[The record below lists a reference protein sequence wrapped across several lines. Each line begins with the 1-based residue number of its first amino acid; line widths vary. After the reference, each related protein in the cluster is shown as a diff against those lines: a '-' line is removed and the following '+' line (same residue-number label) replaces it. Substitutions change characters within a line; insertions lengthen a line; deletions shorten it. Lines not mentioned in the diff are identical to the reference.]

1 MQSEQTVSGFRSL
14 ARRTTEYLLFWSAS
28 VGLLA
33 YHFAIGVSLERIDV
47 WFSVLFHLSIGSV
60 VVLNSFVWIPMLLA
74 RRRPLRYAVAV
85 AATLLAGIWLHQFT
99 FNSLAGWIFPDYFF
113 ISYLSY
119 PEIAAY
125 LAAYTLLTTLIQFSR
140 SWFREADM
148 QRELMTLHAHQQEQ
162 ELQLL
167 QQQVHPHFLFNSLN
181 SIYALVRKRSDHAE
195 SAILELSELLRYT
208 IAHAGSRAVPLDQE
222 LDYIKSYITL
232 QKLRLESEARVE
244 VDLYPD
250 EQLMARWQIVPLL
263 LINLVENAFK
273 HAAPADDQ
281 LVITV
286 QLKLT
291 DDSLRFAVSNT
302 IDDYPSVSVKA
313 GSGPGVAHNDRGE
326 SLRGREAVSV
336 SGRTAAGATGR
347 SPGTHQTGAPGLA
360 STPVQS
366 TGTGIMH
373 LRKRLEY
380 YYKDSHKLDIEHR
393 PTCYTVTL
401 EIQGGTS

>member
-47 WFSVLFHLSIGSV
+47 WFSVLFYLSIGSV

-99 FNSLAGWIFPDYFF
+99 FDSLAGWTFPDYFF

-273 HAAPADDQ
+273 HAAPAGDQ
-281 LVITV
+281 LVITL

-291 DDSLRFAVSNT
+291 DDSLRFWRSANYHRMN
-302 IDDYPSVSVKA
+302 YPSVSVRPEAGPSSPTPTA
-313 GSGPGVAHNDRGE
+313 GSRCGGPGRAGWPDIRAYCGGAAN
-326 SLRGREAVSV
+326 
-336 SGRTAAGATGR
+336 RTGAR
-347 SPGTHQTGAPGLA
+347 APHQTGRPRSGVRL
-360 STPVQS
+360 PLLKS

-373 LRKRLEY
+373 LRKRLE
-380 YYKDSHKLDIEHR
+380 
-393 PTCYTVTL
+393 
-401 EIQGGTS
+401 